1 MGDTDINLKIKHIKE
16 VETKFLSQINSS
28 DIDSVEKTE
37 LWIAYRKLKKVR
49 MDLELVA
56 FINKLD

>member
-16 VETKFLSQINSS
+16 VEAKFLSQINSS